1 MVNQIYTKNIY
12 TWEYYMRLFRF
23 YTSIFLINQFSDL
36 KTSMIIFNSIDI
48 GYTEEY
54 SMHIKDLRIFKLHKI
69 YYLFFYMI

>member
-1 MVNQIYTKNIY
+1 
-12 TWEYYMRLFRF
+12 MRLFRF